1 MFFVSIW
8 LFKWSGE
15 RNGGKEGEGVFF
27 SFHLER
33 RVLKRVSRAWFCF
46 FLNVDARMSSFLIG
60 KNVEIFVYEFLFLFS
75 FLTK

>member
-1 MFFVSIW
+1 MEW
-8 LFKWSGE
+8 REKWRE
-15 RNGGKEGEGVFF
+15 GGGRSFF